1 LTDVSYLPDV
11 NVLLALSDREHVGY
25 ELASKWFNGIGDA
38 RFILCPITEAGFIRI
53 ASMPQLGKRE
63 LKDAIALSREMTRL
77 PGYCYWPI
85 TDTWLSLV
93 QPFAS
98 RLHGYKQVTDAY
110 LLGLAIKGNA
120 VLVTLDHHIEA
131 VADVQF
137 SRNLL
142 TLR

>member
-1 LTDVSYLPDV
+1 M

>member
-1 LTDVSYLPDV
+1 MTDVSYLPDV
-11 NVLLALSDREHVGY
+11 NVLVALSDTEHVCY
-25 ELASKWFNGIGDA
+25 ELASTWFQGIGDA
-38 RFILCPITEAGFIRI
+38 RFILCPITEAGFIRV
-53 ASMPQLGKRE
+53 ASMPQLGNRE
-63 LKDAIALSREMTRL
+63 LKDAIALAREMSRL
-77 PGYCYWPI
+77 PGYCFWPI
-85 TDTWLSLV
+85 SESWLSLV
-93 QPFAS
+93 EPFRS

-110 LLGLAIKGNA
+110 LLGMAIKGNA